1 MDNMIENRTYWMHRI
16 SYEREIKQAL
26 LDMKGMLMTGWGL
39 ASTQFFL
46 DSVYRKDKQ
55 VFDIAYEKVYGCL
68 PHNRFFLYMFLNE
81 FKKGDYVLVPGF
93 KDFSVYEIISDFPFP
108 KEQIWDNVGDVAEVC
123 NLERRADGIICRKDT
138 HTELELGFFWKVKL
152 VEKSISRELYAM
164 DSLRRRMKF
173 QGTDNNLT
181 LLGHEVEE
189 AIRRYREDKPLNLR
203 QEITKDVSCL
213 VLQKLQA
220 MSSDRSFEK
229 VVEYYLKRIGATRT
243 IIPAKTLLGKE
254 QGDADVV
261 ADFDELQVRTIVQV
275 KHYLKEVDETAVRQ
289 IVDAKSCYDDAN
301 YTLILWVVAAC
312 DSFTEQAQRYA
323 EENGVRLI
331 GGSDFASSLLD
342 VGLGLFG
349 Q

>member
-1 MDNMIENRTYWMHRI
+1 MHRI
-16 SYEREIKQAL
+16 SFEREVKQAL
-26 LDMKGMLMTGWGL
+26 LDKKGMLMTGWGL
-39 ASTQFFL
+39 VSTQDFL
-46 DSVYRKDKQ
+46 NRVYRKDKQ
-55 VFDIAYEKVYGCL
+55 AFDAAYEKEYRCL

-93 KDFSVYEIISDFPFP
+93 KDFSIYEIISECPSP
-108 KEQIWDNVGDVAEVC
+108 KEQIWENVGDVAEVC
-123 NLERRADGIICRKDT
+123 NLERRPDGIICRKDT
-138 HTELELGFFWKVKL
+138 HAELELGFFWKVKP
-152 VEKSISRELYAM
+152 VEKNISRELYAM

-181 LLGHEVEE
+181 VLGHEVEK
-189 AIRRYREDKPLNLR
+189 AIRIYREKKPLNLR

-220 MSSDRSFEK
+220 MSSDRTFEK

-243 IIPAKTLLGKE
+243 HIPAKTSLSKE

-289 IVDAKSCYDDAN
+289 IVNAKSCYDDSN

-331 GGSDFASSLLD
+331 GGSEFASSLLD
-342 VGLGLFG
+342 VGLGSFEP
-349 Q
+349 

>member
-1 MDNMIENRTYWMHRI
+1 MNNMKGNRNYWMHRI
-16 SYEREIKQAL
+16 SFEREIKQTI
-26 LDMKGMLMTGWGL
+26 LDKKGMLMTGWGL
-39 ASTQFFL
+39 ASTQVFL

-55 VFDIAYEKVYGCL
+55 AFDTVYEKTYGSL
-68 PHNRFFLYMFLNE
+68 HHNRFFLYMFLNE
-81 FKKGDYVLVPGF
+81 FKKGDYVLVPGY
-93 KDFSVYEIISDFPFP
+93 KDFSIYEIISECPSP
-108 KEQIWDNVGDVAEVC
+108 KEHIWDNVGDVAEIC

-138 HTELELGFFWKVKL
+138 HDELELGFFWKVQL
-152 VEKSISRELYAM
+152 VEKNISRELYAM

-181 LLGHEVEE
+181 ELGHEVEE
-189 AIRRYREDKPLNLR
+189 AIRRHREDKPLDLR
-203 QEITKDVSCL
+203 QEITKDVSYL

-243 IIPAKTLLGKE
+243 FIPAKTHLGKE

-261 ADFDELQVRTIVQV
+261 ADFDELQLKTIVQV

-289 IVDAKSCYDDAN
+289 IVEAKSFYDDPN

-312 DSFTEQAQRYA
+312 DSFTERAQRYA

-331 GGSDFASSLLD
+331 GGSEFASSLLD
-342 VGLGLFG
+342 VGLGLIE

>member
-1 MDNMIENRTYWMHRI
+1 MKTLQKNYWMHRI
-16 SYEREIKQAL
+16 SFEREIKQAL
-26 LDMKGMLMTGWGL
+26 LNKKGMLMTGWGL
-39 ASTQFFL
+39 ASTQVFL
-46 DSVYRKDKQ
+46 DSVYQKDKQ
-55 VFDIAYEKVYGCL
+55 AFDAVYETVYGGL

-81 FKKGDYVLVPGF
+81 FKKGDFVLVPGF
-93 KDFSVYEIISDFPFP
+93 KDFSIYEIISDSPFP
-108 KEQIWDNVGDVAEVC
+108 KEMVWENVGDAAKEC
-123 NLERRADGIICRKDT
+123 NLERRSDGIICRKDT
-138 HTELELGFFWKVKL
+138 HAELELGFFWKVKP
-152 VEKSISRELYAM
+152 VEKDISRELYAM

-181 LLGHEVEE
+181 VLGHEVEE
-189 AIRRYREDKPLNLR
+189 AIKRYREDKPLNLR
-203 QEITKDVSCL
+203 LEITKDVSSL

-243 IIPAKTLLGKE
+243 RIPAKTLLGKE

-275 KHYLKEVDETAVRQ
+275 KHYLKEVDEEAVRQ
-289 IVDAKSCYDDAN
+289 IVDAKSYYDDSN

-331 GGSDFASSLLD
+331 GGSEFASSLMD
-342 VGLGLFG
+342 VGFG
-349 Q
+349 SFAF